1 MFNSLKKYSS
11 DNFIF
16 DKNQPLKEVC
26 NAPKNK
32 SGIYLIYAIK
42 QNNSTLV
49 YIGSSGKIQNNGK
62 IKHRNGGLYD
72 RLVNGK
78 QFGKRRNLSFVEK
91 LIDENIDALNI
102 YWYDTLSQKDIPAT
116 IEGLVIQNYFDANG
130 CLPRWNKTY

>member
-116 IEGLVIQNYFDANG
+116 IEGLVIQKYFDANG
-130 CLPRWNKTY
+130 CLPRWIKTY

>member
-78 QFGKRRNLSFVEK
+78 QFGKRRNLSFAEK

-102 YWYDTLSQKDIPAT
+102 YWYDTLSQNDIPAT
-116 IEGLVIQNYFDANG
+116 IEGLVIQKYFDANG

>member
-1 MFNSLKKYSS
+1 MFNNLKKYNSN
-11 DNFIF
+11 NFIF
-16 DKNQPLKEVC
+16 DNNQPLKEVC
-26 NAPKNK
+26 NAPKDK

-78 QFGKRRNLSFVEK
+78 QFGKRRNLSFAEK

-116 IEGLVIQNYFDANG
+116 IEGLVIQKYFDANDS
-130 CLPRWNKTY
+130 LPKWNKTY

>member
-1 MFNSLKKYSS
+1 MFNILKKYSS

-16 DKNQPLKEVC
+16 DKNQTLKEVC

-116 IEGLVIQNYFDANG
+116 IEGLVIQKYFDANG
-130 CLPRWNKTY
+130 WLPRWNKTY